1 MKLSDGTTAFENG
14 ILKEPEEKIRQ
25 YIKMVL
31 LSHSLNDSEVTM
43 KCFIVLFCI
52 FVVYMALMDFDGLK
66 IIDFE
71 WPEKGP

>member
-1 MKLSDGTTAFENG
+1 
-14 ILKEPEEKIRQ
+14 KIRQ
-25 YIKMVL
+25 HIKMAI
-31 LSHSLNDSEVTM
+31 LSHSRNDNEVT
-43 KCFIVLFCI
+43 KKLFIVLFCI